1 MAGRPI
7 LFRLLGIFICWA
19 VLAGGAR
26 ADIVSRNFEDPDA
39 QKWVEE
45 EVEPPVFPQESNLR
59 EFYVSELTT
68 NKFFIDAA
76 TLSVGKDGV
85 VRYVLVVRTSGGA
98 TNITFEGIRCSSREL
113 RIYASGRSDGSWA
126 KARLSEWRLI
136 ENKLANRHHAELSRN
151 LFCPN
156 GTPLRSAAEGREAL
170 RLGKHPEVN

>member
-1 MAGRPI
+1 MAADPTP
-7 LFRLLGIFICWA
+7 FRLLGAFLLGVA
-19 VLAGGAR
+19 LAGGTY
-26 ADIVSRNFEDPDA
+26 ADVRFRNLEDPDA
-39 QKWVEE
+39 EKWVEE
-45 EVEPPVFPQESNLR
+45 AAEPPAFPQDASLR

-68 NKFFIDAA
+68 NKFYIDAS

-113 RIYASGRSDGSWA
+113 RIYASGRRDGTWA
-126 KARLSEWRLI
+126 KARLSDWRPI
-136 ENKLANRHHAELSRN
+136 ENKPANRHHAELSRN

-156 GTPLRSAAEGREAL
+156 GTPMRSAEEGREAL

>member
-1 MAGRPI
+1 MAGKQAF
-7 LFRLLGIFICWA
+7 LSLLGALIFGIA
-19 VLAGGAR
+19 IPDGAH
-26 ADIVSRNFEDPDA
+26 ADIVFRNFEDPDA

-45 EVEPPVFPQESNLR
+45 EVEPPAFPQEANLR

-68 NKFFIDAA
+68 NKFYIDAS

-98 TNITFEGIRCSSREL
+98 TNITFEGVRCSSREL
-113 RIYASGRSDGSWA
+113 RIYASGRRDGVWA
-126 KARLSEWRLI
+126 KARLSEWRPI
-136 ENKLANRHHAELSRN
+136 ENKLKNRHHAELSRN

-156 GTPLRSAAEGREAL
+156 GTPMRSAAEGREAL